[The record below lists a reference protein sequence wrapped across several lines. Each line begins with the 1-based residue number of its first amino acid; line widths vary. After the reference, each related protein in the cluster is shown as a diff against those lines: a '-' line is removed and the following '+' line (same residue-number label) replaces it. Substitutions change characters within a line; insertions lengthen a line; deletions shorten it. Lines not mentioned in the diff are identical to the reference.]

1 MNTVRIAYVLSG
13 SFFPPST
20 GGRVKTAALAS
31 ALAAAGELTII
42 DLSRDHFPG
51 PRFPTGQSF
60 GLPYGGEARF
70 HSSLR
75 AARPLLDWIAKLT
88 GRDWNPPW
96 LYRTKTGRRRAALR
110 LLQSLEP
117 DVLVL
122 DHPRNAGLG
131 LDAPAGVRILHTHN
145 VESELAAAG
154 AEQTGKRHL
163 RKRVENLQRIEREL
177 LPRFDQVW
185 GVREEDLA
193 VYRKHGAKHCVLT
206 PNVIADAM
214 FQRPAVAGTPGS
226 VLMVGSLNYG
236 PNAEAALYLL
246 RLGQRAAAAGRPL
259 QVTIAGSRPHA
270 ALIQAAREHS
280 WLKVPGFL
288 PDLQP
293 AVDAAAVIAVALPW
307 GAGTKV
313 KVLEA
318 LAMGKPLVT
327 TPIGAEGIAIQDG
340 VHALVR
346 PLGPEF
352 DEAVRRV
359 ADDPGGWM
367 EMGRRGRELAWQRY
381 SQNAL
386 TATVVAAIRRSLPGT
401 QPAPA

>member
-42 DLSRDHFPG
+42 DLSRDAFPG

-60 GLPYGGEARF
+60 ALPYGGEARF

-75 AARPLLDWIAKLT
+75 AARPLLDWLAKRT
-88 GRDWNPPW
+88 GRNWNPPW
-96 LYRTKTGRRRAALR
+96 LYRTKAGRRRAALK
-110 LLQSLEP
+110 LLQSLKP

-122 DHPRNAGLG
+122 DHPMNASLG
-131 LDAPAGVRILHTHN
+131 LAAPAGVRILHTHN
-145 VESELAAAG
+145 VESELAAESAR
-154 AEQTGKRHL
+154 QTGKR
-163 RKRVENLQRIEREL
+163 RIRRRVDLLQKLEREL

-185 GVREEDLA
+185 GVREEDLVA
-193 VYRKHGAKHCVLT
+193 YRKLGVKQCVLT
-206 PNVIADAM
+206 PNVIADAV
-214 FQRPAVAGTPGS
+214 FQRPAVTGTPGS

-236 PNAEAALYLL
+236 PNAEAAQYLL
-246 RLGQRAAAAGRPL
+246 RLGQQAAAAGRPL
-259 QVTIAGSRPHA
+259 EVTIAGGRPAA
-270 ALIQAAREHS
+270 ALVQAAREHP
-280 WLKVPGFL
+280 WLKVPGFV
-288 PDLQP
+288 PDVQP

-327 TPIGAEGIAIQDG
+327 TPAGAEGVAIRDG

-352 DEAVRRV
+352 DEAVQRV
-359 ADDPGGWM
+359 ASDPAAWM
-367 EMGRRGRELAWQRY
+367 EMAQRGRTLAWERY

-386 TATVVAAIRRSLPGT
+386 TKTVVAAIRGALPG
-401 QPAPA
+401 